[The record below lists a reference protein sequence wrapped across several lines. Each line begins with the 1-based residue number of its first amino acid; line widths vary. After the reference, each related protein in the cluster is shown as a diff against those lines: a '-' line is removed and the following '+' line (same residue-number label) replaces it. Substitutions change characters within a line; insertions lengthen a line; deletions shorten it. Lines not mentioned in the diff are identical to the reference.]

1 MHFPVREGR
10 SQKQDRAS
18 SGQDGDT
25 TLMRLD
31 SIPHAE
37 SPEGFGAGAC
47 GLIVEVYPGL
57 SGDGAAAEEEG
68 KQWIPRGAEEERRA
82 QVLLGVWSLR
92 TRPIREERRYWHS
105 SQGEPLVGWW
115 LH

>member
-1 MHFPVREGR
+1 MDGGVCASLSHVGIYSAFVSVREGR

-68 KQWIPRGAEEERRA
+68 KQ
-82 QVLLGVWSLR
+82 
-92 TRPIREERRYWHS
+92 
-105 SQGEPLVGWW
+105 
-115 LH
+115 